1 MRLSTTMIYDQQMR
15 GISNSQEGWLKVGEQ
30 LSSGKRVV
38 NPSDDPVA
46 AAQAVVLSQAQAET
60 DQFKTARSFA
70 TTAVSQEET
79 NLTQV
84 VSVIQDAQ
92 TAIVAAANG
101 TLSDDD
107 RASYATQ
114 LTGLRDQLLNLA
126 NATDGNGRYMF
137 AGYKSDTAPFVKD
150 ANGDVTYNGGDT
162 SISQKVDANR
172 TMVTSHTGKE
182 VFMAITS
189 NAVAEPSGN
198 PADSESSLFAMLN
211 SAITSLS
218 KPLDNADDATK
229 DAEAAVIDKT
239 NRGLRNSLN
248 NVLKVRS
255 ELGIQLDE
263 LGKLDAKGD
272 STELNQKLQMSA
284 LVDADVTSTI
294 SSYTM
299 QQTALQASYKVFSDM
314 SGMSLFKLNM

>member
-162 SISQKVDANR
+162 AISQKVDANR

-189 NAVAEPSGN
+189 NAVAEPNGD
-198 PADSESSLFAMLN
+198 ASEVNLFAMLN
-211 SAITSLS
+211 TAITSLS

-314 SGMSLFKLNM
+314 SDMSLFKLNM